1 VGRLAPEKNLQT
13 LLAAYDAMRS
23 RAPTARLVLVGD
35 GPERASLQQRCPD
48 AIFAGV
54 RRGEDLAAHYASAD
68 IFLFPSL
75 TETFGNVVPEAM
87 ASGLAV
93 LGYDYA
99 AAGQLLRHAENGL
112 LARFDDEQDFSAA
125 AASLAADPDGAR
137 ALGLQARASAR
148 QLGWGC
154 IVEAVET
161 EYLAA
166 MAHEEVPAQA
176 TWGRALPTA

>member
-1 VGRLAPEKNLQT
+1 
-13 LLAAYDAMRS
+13 
-23 RAPTARLVLVGD
+23 VGD

-54 RRGEDLAAHYASAD
+54 RRGEDLATHYASAD
-68 IFLFPSL
+68 MFVFPSI

-99 AAGQLLRHAENGL
+99 AAGQLVRHAENGL
-112 LARFDDEQDFSAA
+112 LTRFDDGKGFSAA
-125 AASLAADPDGAR
+125 AASLVVDPAGAR
-137 ALGLQARASAR
+137 AMGLQARATANR
-148 QLGWGC
+148 LDWGR
-154 IVEAVET
+154 IVEAVEA

-166 MAHEEVPAQA
+166 MAHEGATVPA
-176 TWGRALPTA
+176 TWGQALPTA